1 MTHDVDNPPHCE
13 RDTKRNEHED
23 IEITEEMIEA
33 GIEAFCTFDPRFE
46 REDSVVERIYAAMA
60 AARHVKSRNMPR
72 PAVNACR
79 WPRLVDIPK
88 EVEP

>member
-46 REDSVVERIYAAMA
+46 REDSVAWRLDFTDPIVGAWESSHTDSSECMTR
-60 AARHVKSRNMPR
+60 
-72 PAVNACR
+72 AVSC
-79 WPRLVDIPK
+79 
-88 EVEP
+88 